1 MSVKVSEDPQ
11 ALAGPIVFLSRCE
24 RDDVLVRIESQ
35 SSHRGQPPALPDCGV
50 LFVLTWGLRS
60 VCSVCT
66 VCSVCSCWA
75 GWVVKAARQ
84 VSCGLN
90 QRYSVGSVQLWH
102 SPPAAAARW
111 LLPMCVSW
119 LCLPIE
125 NCFNWL
131 ISSWVRSDPTDWEWW
146 SQSGRARSC
155 GCPA

>member
-1 MSVKVSEDPQ
+1 MKTHKQ
-11 ALAGPIVFLSRCE
+11 L
-24 RDDVLVRIESQ
+24 LVQ
-35 SSHRGQPPALPDCGV
+35 SSSSPDVRGTMSWWGLSLSPLPCLGQPPDLPGGGV
-50 LFVLTWGLRS
+50 LSVLTWGLRS
-60 VCSVCT
+60 VCSVCN

-131 ISSWVRSDPTDWEWW
+131 ISSWVRSDPTDCEWW